1 MDVLTCLLGIQAQFF
16 IGHKTNR
23 TSNGVAYSQPAVPQ
37 EVHERVKS
45 PKVFP
50 TAGSGHFVEQFL
62 NRFNNLYHLFIGI
75 WLRLNDVDLRR
86 SETFRW

>member
-1 MDVLTCLLGIQAQFF
+1 
-16 IGHKTNR
+16 
-23 TSNGVAYSQPAVPQ
+23 
-37 EVHERVKS
+37 VKS